1 MLATFFKTKEGSL
14 LVGVFHSLKL
24 YVLKRLCRV
33 NSVDALADPLLFEK
47 TRIQGE
53 PVRGCPRNPIDET
66 KLEAWTWQ
74 PFYIIKSEW
83 LKPDQC
89 REFYTFPVFL
99 KSHLS
104 SLITNT
110 IHVGEP
116 AAGRANTI
124 DQSRNCCFIDQ
135 KVWIVCCCSKQCGN
149 WWWLGASSPDRLF
162 ENGLFLYGGT
172 LTNHAFSRLDL

>member
-1 MLATFFKTKEGSL
+1 MRQIQRQICLIFFWCSL
-14 LVGVFHSLKL
+14 LKKKKKIKKHFIFWMECFT
-24 YVLKRLCRV
+24 RLGCIFWNGRAELIIRT
-33 NSVDALADPLLFEK
+33 DALAEPLLFEK
-47 TRIQGE
+47 TRIQGK

-110 IHVGEP
+110 IHVGDP
-116 AAGRANTI
+116 AAGRANTV
-124 DQSRNCCFIDQ
+124 DQSRYCCFID
-135 KVWIVCCCSKQCGN
+135 
-149 WWWLGASSPDRLF
+149 
-162 ENGLFLYGGT
+162 
-172 LTNHAFSRLDL
+172 